1 VNTNVTRR
9 IKSALVLAG
18 GGLTGAVYEIG
29 ALRAINDLLVD
40 YAVNDFEVY
49 VGTSA
54 GALVAAMLAN
64 GLSPETMLQA
74 IAGNHPDIPPIE
86 RQDIFHFSHG
96 DMILWGLRLPQSLLG
111 ALSHYLRNLDD
122 MTLFDFM
129 WSLSEALPPGLY
141 DNLAVER
148 YVRRVLD
155 RPGLTNDFRELPRDL
170 HIIATDH
177 DSGERTVFGRHE
189 RGHVSISTAVA
200 ASTAVPMVYKPVR
213 VGDHEYVDGGLRGT
227 ASLDL
232 AIEHGA
238 RLIVCINPL
247 VPFDNSKHADIPAL
261 GVVGSYLSEKGLAA
275 IASQVGRVA
284 SHAGLHYH
292 IKQLRKMHP
301 HVEIILIEPGR
312 HDYRMFFSNTMRY
325 SAWLTVARHGFE
337 TVSPGLAEDFE
348 HYRQLLERYRVRI
361 TRTLVE
367 EEIATIRASSYD
379 PAVTRRLFE
388 SRSPGQKRSQPKGPL
403 KGLAHTLERIPNQIV
418 VSFDYVAGHSERSK
432 AQSKNARH

>member
-1 VNTNVTRR
+1 VSPNPTRR

-40 YAVNDFEVY
+40 YTVNDFDVY

-74 IAGNHPDIPPIE
+74 IAGDHPDIPPIA
-86 RQDIFHFSHG
+86 RQDIFHFSHA
-96 DMILWGLRLPQSLLG
+96 DLIRWGLRLPHSVLG

-122 MTLFDFM
+122 MTLFDLM

-141 DNLAVER
+141 DNLAIER

-155 RPGLTNDFRELPRDL
+155 QPGITNDFRELPRDL
-170 HIIATDH
+170 HIIATDL

-189 RGHVSISTAVA
+189 RGHVSISMAVA
-200 ASTAVPMVYKPVR
+200 ASTALPVVYKPVR
-213 VGDHEYVDGGLRGT
+213 IGNREYVDGGLRGT

-247 VPFDNSKHADIPAL
+247 VPFDNSEHTAIPFL
-261 GVVGSYLSEKGLAA
+261 GVEGSYLSEKGFAA
-275 IASQVGRVA
+275 IASQVGRIA

-301 HVEIILIEPGR
+301 KVEIILIEPRR
-312 HDYRMFFSNTMRY
+312 HDYQMFFSNTMRY
-325 SAWLTVARHGFE
+325 SARLTVARHGFE
-337 TVSPGLAEDFE
+337 TVSLGLAEDFE
-348 HYRQLLERYRVRI
+348 HYRQLLDRYQVRI
-361 TRTLVE
+361 TRNLVE
-367 EEIATIRASSYD
+367 EEIATIQASHYD
-379 PAVTRRLFE
+379 PAVIRRIFE
-388 SRSPGQKRSQPKGPL
+388 ARSAGKAHGQAKGAL
-403 KGLAHTLERIPNQIV
+403 KGLAHTLAELEKV
-418 VSFDYVAGHSERSK
+418 LDGLSDGAGGLQTASPAS
-432 AQSKNARH
+432 